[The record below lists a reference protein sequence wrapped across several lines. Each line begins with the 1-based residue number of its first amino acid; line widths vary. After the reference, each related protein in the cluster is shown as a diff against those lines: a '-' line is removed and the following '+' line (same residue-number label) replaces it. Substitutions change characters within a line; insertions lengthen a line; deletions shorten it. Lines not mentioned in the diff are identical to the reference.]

1 MDLTR
6 SIQHEISSLK
16 GASQREE
23 RHRGLPGT
31 QAERPGLPL
40 VAAAIAV
47 GRPASHLLQRGDWVE
62 IEGGLIAAMVDWK
75 AMGARS
81 RLAPLPSGNM
91 VAGMLMPLGQLR
103 SIYELL
109 FRDGVL
115 VGQKDPRP
123 HSFHPELPGVSHL
136 QVWRAMGSLRSRGL
150 VRENFAW
157 RHCYWYLTDEGIAHL
172 RQHLRLPP
180 EIVPTT
186 LQRARRPLPAPRPA
200 SRPPG
205 VQAVRGPLSQPAKPR
220 EGWRQEYR
228 RKDAAA
234 AVAGG
239 PVESASRRAGLP
251 PASSSDEG
259 QTSPLG
265 GSAGRAGVSSGK
277 GGRDLRG
284 FDPSLSF

>member
-1 MDLTR
+1 MRL
-6 SIQHEISSLK
+6 
-16 GASQREE
+16 
-23 RHRGLPGT
+23 
-31 QAERPGLPL
+31 
-40 VAAAIAV
+40 
-47 GRPASHLLQRGDWVE
+47 GRRR
-62 IEGGLIAAMVDWK
+62 EGGPAQPSGAFLPVPATRGEGSAAPFQK
-75 AMGARS
+75 PA
-81 RLAPLPSGNM
+81 APSPPSGNM

-180 EIVPTT
+180 EIVPAT
-186 LQRARRPLPAPRPA
+186 LQRARRPLPAARPA
-200 SRPPG
+200 SRSPG

-220 EGWRQEYR
+220 EDWRQEYR

-234 AVAGG
+234 G

-259 QTSPLG
+259 QTPPLG
-265 GSAGRAGVSSGK
+265 GGSSVK
-277 GGRDLRG
+277 GCRDLRG
-284 FDPSLSF
+284 FYPPLSF